1 MNRPAFPTS
10 DYHNRE
16 LAQQLDHR
24 NPGRLLP
31 PIYPSYETVL
41 DIGCGI
47 GQTLIA
53 LSLPLAVEVIG
64 VDVDRDAI
72 NRGILS
78 DLPKNIYL
86 EHAAGELLPFENG
99 KFDFVFSRVSIPYMD
114 IGKAMPEI
122 ARVLKPGGEIWFAL
136 HPASMYL
143 ARAWKALKTGKFK
156 ELANCAYILANGLLF
171 NLLGI
176 QVSIRGRQETFQTFA
191 GIRRAMNRAGLE
203 CWQLPAA
210 VGFLVMGKKADQ

>member
-1 MNRPAFPTS
+1 MNRTDTR

-16 LAQQLDHR
+16 LAQQLDPN

-31 PIYPSYETVL
+31 PIHSSVVTVL
-41 DIGCGI
+41 DIGCGV

-53 LSLPLAVEVIG
+53 LALPLSTEVIG
-64 VDVDRDAI
+64 IDVDREAI

-86 EHAAGELLPFENG
+86 EHAAGEVLPFENG

-122 ARVLKPGGEIWFAL
+122 ARVLMHGGMVWFAL

-143 ARAWKALKTGKFK
+143 ARAWKALRTGKVR
-156 ELANCAYILANGLLF
+156 ELANCAYVLGNGLLF

-176 QVSIRGRQETFQTFA
+176 QVSIRGRQETFQTLG
-191 GIRRAMNRAGLE
+191 GIRRAMKRAGLYCE
-203 CWQLPAA
+203 HIRDAG
-210 VGFLVMGKKADQ
+210 GFVVMGGHK